1 MTLNATDAAFEG
13 FRIVRRHPQTVLF
26 WALLYLLFFAVFFAV
41 FGSTLAGVMANAK
54 ALESA
59 GEPSMAELQG
69 LGSSYMVML
78 GLALPLA
85 LVLGGVLNAAV
96 ARAVLRPSE
105 KRFGYM
111 RLGSDELRVIVVS
124 VVLGILMGLAGLV
137 CFMAV
142 GMVAGFGTASG
153 QSWMWLVAVLLGLAA
168 CALLIWLAVRLS
180 LAIPITVAERRI
192 ALFDSFALTKGRT
205 LPLLGMAII
214 VFIMTLLVGL
224 LSSIIAMPVTVLSG
238 GGIEALAAFE
248 GQSTTAILQQM
259 GPMIGAWVVLNA
271 LFSSLQLAVMYAPFS
286 AAYRDLKDLP
296 HE

>member
-78 GLALPLA
+78 GLAFPLA

-111 RLGSDELRVIVVS
+111 RLGGDELRVIVVS
-124 VVLGILMGLAGLV
+124 VVLGILMGLASLV
-137 CFMAV
+137 AFTAV

-153 QSWMWLVAVLLGLAA
+153 QSWMWLVAGLLGLAA

-180 LAIPITVAERRI
+180 LAIPITFAERRI

-214 VFIMTLLVGL
+214 VIIMTLLVGL
-224 LSSIIAMPVTVLSG
+224 LSSIIAMPVTVMSG
-238 GGIEALAAFE
+238 GGIEALAAYE

-259 GPMIGAWVVLNA
+259 GPMIAVWVVLNA
-271 LFSSLQLAVMYAPFS
+271 LFSSLQLAVMHAPFS
-286 AAYRDLKDLP
+286 AAYRDIKGLP
-296 HE
+296 AE

>member
-78 GLALPLA
+78 GLAFPLA

-111 RLGSDELRVIVVS
+111 RLGGDELRVIVVS
-124 VVLGILMGLAGLV
+124 VVLGILMGLASLV
-137 CFMAV
+137 AFTAV

-180 LAIPITVAERRI
+180 LAIPITFAERRI

-214 VFIMTLLVGL
+214 VIIMTLLVGL
-224 LSSIIAMPVTVLSG
+224 LSSIIAMPVTVMSG
-238 GGIEALAAFE
+238 GGIEALAAYE

-259 GPMIGAWVVLNA
+259 GPMIAVWVVLNA
-271 LFSSLQLAVMYAPFS
+271 LFSSLQLAVMHAPFS
-286 AAYRDLKDLP
+286 AAYRDIKGLP
-296 HE
+296 AE